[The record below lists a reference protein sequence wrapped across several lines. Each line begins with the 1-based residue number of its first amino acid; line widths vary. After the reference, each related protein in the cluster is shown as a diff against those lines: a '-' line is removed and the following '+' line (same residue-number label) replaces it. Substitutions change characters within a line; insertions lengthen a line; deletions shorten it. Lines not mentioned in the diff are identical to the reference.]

1 MKGKTLSI
9 IAGAA
14 LLFATAVPAASMP
27 VWAAK
32 GGAVRMAAPKTAP
45 PAAAPKSTP
54 NGSGAG
60 TQRTANPNQT
70 QQARP
75 NTNTTAQ
82 NAARTNQSSSRWG
95 SAMRN
100 IGLLAGGMFLGSML
114 SSLFGWGNMGFM
126 ADILGVLFN
135 IILLLVIISIY
146 CCWLLFLS
154 SAVCGENSGD
164 GRAAVKTM
172 PTAAAMK
179 QPCETNARKTAI
191 RRLMSRRWM
200 KTNIKKDKILET
212 VTMGSRSYSFD
223 FIKEFWQ

>member
-135 IILLLVIISIY
+135 IILLLVIISI
-146 CCWLLFLS
+146 LS
-154 SAVCGENSGD
+154 SLWRKFR
-164 GRAAVKTM
+164 GRKGSREDDAYRRGYE
-172 PTAAAMK
+172 AAMRNK
-179 QPCETNARKTAI
+179 RQEDGYTTIDVTQLDEDKH
-191 RRLMSRRWM
+191 
-200 KTNIKKDKILET
+200 KK
-212 VTMGSRSYSFD
+212 R
-223 FIKEFWQ
+223 

>member
-1 MKGKTLSI
+1 MKRKTLSL

-32 GGAVRMAAPKTAP
+32 GGAVRMAAPKSAP
-45 PAAAPKSTP
+45 LAPAKTTP
-54 NGSGAG
+54 NGSGTNSQSTLNQNAK
-60 TQRTANPNQT
+60 TQ

-82 NAARTNQSSSRWG
+82 TQSRANTAQSSSRWG

-114 SSLFGWGNMGFM
+114 SSLFGWGSMGWM

-135 IILLLVIISIY
+135 IILVLVIISLISRL
-146 CCWLLFLS
+146 WRKFR
-154 SAVCGENSGD
+154 
-164 GRAAVKTM
+164 GRKGSREDDAYRRGYE
-172 PTAAAMK
+172 AAMRSK
-179 QPCETNARKTAI
+179 HG
-191 RRLMSRRWM
+191 
-200 KTNIKKDKILET
+200 KDGYTTID
-212 VTMGSRSYSFD
+212 VTPLDKDTHTKR
-223 FIKEFWQ
+223 

>member
-114 SSLFGWGNMGFM
+114 SSLFGWGTMGFM

-135 IILLLVIISIY
+135 IILLLVIISI
-146 CCWLLFLS
+146 LS
-154 SAVCGENSGD
+154 SLWRKFR
-164 GRAAVKTM
+164 GRKGGREDDACRRGYE
-172 PTAAAMK
+172 AAMRNK
-179 QPCETNARKTAI
+179 RQEDGYTTIDVTPLDEDKH
-191 RRLMSRRWM
+191 
-200 KTNIKKDKILET
+200 KK
-212 VTMGSRSYSFD
+212 R
-223 FIKEFWQ
+223 

>member
-1 MKGKTLSI
+1 MKGKTMSI

-135 IILLLVIISIY
+135 IILLLVIISI
-146 CCWLLFLS
+146 LS
-154 SAVCGENSGD
+154 SLWRKFR
-164 GRAAVKTM
+164 GRKGGREDDAYRRGYE
-172 PTAAAMK
+172 AAMRNK
-179 QPCETNARKTAI
+179 RQEDGYTTIDVTPLDEDKH
-191 RRLMSRRWM
+191 
-200 KTNIKKDKILET
+200 KK
-212 VTMGSRSYSFD
+212 R
-223 FIKEFWQ
+223 

>member
-135 IILLLVIISIY
+135 IILLLVIISI
-146 CCWLLFLS
+146 LS
-154 SAVCGENSGD
+154 SLWRKFR
-164 GRAAVKTM
+164 GRKGGREDDAYRRGYE
-172 PTAAAMK
+172 AAMRNK
-179 QPCETNARKTAI
+179 RQEDGYTMIDVTPLDEDKH
-191 RRLMSRRWM
+191 
-200 KTNIKKDKILET
+200 KK
-212 VTMGSRSYSFD
+212 R
-223 FIKEFWQ
+223 

>member
-1 MKGKTLSI
+1 
-9 IAGAA
+9 
-14 LLFATAVPAASMP
+14 
-27 VWAAK
+27 
-32 GGAVRMAAPKTAP
+32 MAAPKTAP

-135 IILLLVIISIY
+135 IILLLVIISI
-146 CCWLLFLS
+146 LS
-154 SAVCGENSGD
+154 SLWRKFR
-164 GRAAVKTM
+164 GRKGSREDDAYRRGYE
-172 PTAAAMK
+172 AAMRNK
-179 QPCETNARKTAI
+179 RQEDGYTTIDVTPLDEDKH
-191 RRLMSRRWM
+191 
-200 KTNIKKDKILET
+200 KK
-212 VTMGSRSYSFD
+212 R
-223 FIKEFWQ
+223 

>member
-54 NGSGAG
+54 NGSGVG

-135 IILLLVIISIY
+135 IILLLVIISI
-146 CCWLLFLS
+146 LS
-154 SAVCGENSGD
+154 SLWRKFR
-164 GRAAVKTM
+164 GRKGSREDDAYRRGYE
-172 PTAAAMK
+172 AAMRNK
-179 QPCETNARKTAI
+179 RQEDGYTTIDVTPLDEDKH
-191 RRLMSRRWM
+191 
-200 KTNIKKDKILET
+200 KK
-212 VTMGSRSYSFD
+212 R
-223 FIKEFWQ
+223 

>member
-1 MKGKTLSI
+1 
-9 IAGAA
+9 
-14 LLFATAVPAASMP
+14 
-27 VWAAK
+27 
-32 GGAVRMAAPKTAP
+32 MAAPKTAP
-45 PAAAPKSTP
+45 PAVAPKSTP

-135 IILLLVIISIY
+135 IILLLVIISI
-146 CCWLLFLS
+146 LS
-154 SAVCGENSGD
+154 SLWRKFR
-164 GRAAVKTM
+164 GRKGSREDDAYRRGYE
-172 PTAAAMK
+172 AAMRNK
-179 QPCETNARKTAI
+179 RQEDGYTTIDVTPLDEDKH
-191 RRLMSRRWM
+191 
-200 KTNIKKDKILET
+200 KK
-212 VTMGSRSYSFD
+212 R
-223 FIKEFWQ
+223 